1 MYERRGPE
9 YVRRFS
15 LLLVSIALG
24 SSCFLP
30 PDPPIPEDETEEPEM
45 IRGAWKPVAPTGTGT
60 TGEGSEGVRRVIAPP
75 QWDAGSAIL
84 EGHWSAEVLPLGS
97 EAMPEVSLSLFESA
111 PEGDVV
117 GTATYSFPDYAC
129 HYALVLESMVGPTV
143 ELSQRWGVGPCAEAG
158 RIVLQWG
165 DDEDLV
171 GDWRRADGSRWFRV
185 RLSPRRAVD
194 AEGESG
200 STSRRGSA
208 WPGGEPGGK

>member
-9 YVRRFS
+9 FVRRTF
-15 LLLVSIALG
+15 LLFVSIVLG
-24 SSCFLP
+24 GSCFLP
-30 PDPPIPEDETEEPEM
+30 PDPPIGEKEPEEPEM
-45 IRGAWKPVAPTGTGT
+45 IRGAWKPVVPRGAGTN
-60 TGEGSEGVRRVIAPP
+60 GEEPERVRRVIARLP
-75 QWDAGSAIL
+75 WDAGPVLL

-97 EAMPEVSLSLFESA
+97 EAMPEVSLSLLESA

-129 HYALVLESMVGPTV
+129 HYALVLESMVGRTV

-171 GDWRRADGSRWFRV
+171 GDWRRPDGSRWFQV
-185 RLSPRRAVD
+185 RLRPMRPVD
-194 AEGESG
+194 AEADS
-200 STSRRGSA
+200 
-208 WPGGEPGGK
+208 GGK